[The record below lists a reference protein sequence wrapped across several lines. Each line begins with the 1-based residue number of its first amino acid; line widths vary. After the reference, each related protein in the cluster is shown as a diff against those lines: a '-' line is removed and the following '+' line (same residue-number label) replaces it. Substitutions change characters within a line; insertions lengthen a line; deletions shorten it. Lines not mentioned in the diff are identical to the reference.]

1 MSDLLAVL
9 LFGPPGAGK
18 GTQAAALAAASRM
31 PHIATGDMFREN
43 LKNHS
48 ELGQQARSYMDRGA
62 LVPDEVT
69 IGMLVE
75 RIGEPDA
82 ERGFLL
88 DGFPRNAVQA
98 RALDT
103 MLGEQDARVAGVLS
117 IEVPD
122 DTLVERVAGRRTSRS
137 SGKTYHVDLLPH
149 EGPNG
154 ENGAGDLYQRDDDRE
169 DVVRH
174 RLSVFHE
181 QTAPVLDYYRALGTP
196 IVTIDG
202 ARSRELVEA
211 DLLDALRSLAQRA
224 PKAG

>member
-1 MSDLLAVL
+1 
-9 LFGPPGAGK
+9 
-18 GTQAAALAAASRM
+18 
-31 PHIATGDMFREN
+31 
-43 LKNHS
+43 
-48 ELGQQARSYMDRGA
+48 
-62 LVPDEVT
+62 
-69 IGMLVE
+69 MLVE

-169 DVVRH
+169 AVVRH

-211 DLLDALRSLAQRA
+211 DLLEAIRSLAQRA